1 MDLFDAVGRPEQE
14 AYLRRVQ
21 AFTAPVSRDRG
32 AIVDDPDLLEVAQAV
47 YAAFGDE
54 RISEGLTRGQIA
66 SACRGACDEAT
77 FHSRFEV
84 FVGTGMLMPYFD
96 KAHQQRYHFNMA
108 SGAGLL
114 VWERL
119 AERGGVNELITL
131 LDHTQ
136 AAMSA
141 GTASHD
147 DVQAS
152 LRSGRRWLTVAAAH
166 LLHLVAAKPLA
177 ELIAER
183 RHHNQEG
190 LVERVE
196 GLSRIVAE
204 QHRDLDYEAYRVL
217 QAAQGYVQARETFLT
232 RVLDEGG
239 RARDFSL
246 LDAEE
251 YLEAALTR
259 NPQELAE
266 TFAEVVFDPPH
277 PWVDAA
283 TITAALKAHRP
294 PPRTRERPPRPT
306 PTEVGEDP
314 IAARRAAEDRTR
326 AARDRRIELLRQ
338 GRPEADLT
346 VELQKMGWPEA
357 GRRIADLL
365 AAHADPASPYAVQLS
380 DELLVDPGGPVT
392 YLTPVTVIHVP
403 SGEVFDAGLNG
414 LFDDARAADAAD
426 RGETPDA

>member
-1 MDLFDAVGRPEQE
+1 MDLFDPVGRPEQE
-14 AYLRRVQ
+14 AYLHRLQ
-21 AFTAPVSRDRG
+21 AFTASVSRDRG
-32 AIVDDPDLLEVAQAV
+32 AVVDDPDLLEVAQAV

-54 RISEGLTRGQIA
+54 RITEGLTRGQIA
-66 SACRGACDEAT
+66 SGCRGVCDEAT
-77 FHSRFEV
+77 FNRRFDV

-136 AAMSA
+136 TALNA

-166 LLHLVAAKPLA
+166 LLHLVSAKPLA
-177 ELIAER
+177 DLIAER
-183 RHHNQEG
+183 RHHNQEA
-190 LVERVE
+190 LVEKVE

-204 QHRDLDYEAYRVL
+204 QCPNLDHEAYRVL
-217 QAAQGYVQARETFLT
+217 QAAQGYVQARESFLT

-246 LDAEE
+246 LDPEE

-259 NPQELAE
+259 SPDELAE
-266 TFAEVVFDPPH
+266 AFADVVVDPPE
-277 PWVDAA
+277 PWVDAT
-283 TITAALKAHRP
+283 TITDALTAHRP
-294 PPRTRERPPRPT
+294 PPRQRERPPRPA
-306 PTEVGEDP
+306 PADAGDDP
-314 IAARRAAEDRTR
+314 IAARREADDRART
-326 AARDRRIELLRQ
+326 ARDRRIELLLQ
-338 GRPEADLT
+338 GEPEADVSSGLRA
-346 VELQKMGWPEA
+346 LGWPTA
-357 GRRIADLL
+357 GRRVADLL
-365 AAHADPASPYAVQLS
+365 AAHADPHSPYLVQLA

-392 YLTPVTVIHVP
+392 YLTPLTVIRVAT
-403 SGEVFDAGLNG
+403 GEVLDAGL
-414 LFDDARAADAAD
+414 DALLEDAPADQPEA
-426 RGETPDA
+426 PDA

>member
-14 AYLRRVQ
+14 AYLRRLQ

-32 AIVDDPDLLEVAQAV
+32 AVVEDPDLLEVAQGV

-54 RISEGLTRGQIA
+54 RITEGLTRGQIA
-66 SACRGACDEAT
+66 SVCRGICDEAT
-77 FHSRFEV
+77 FNNRFEV

-119 AERGGVNELITL
+119 AERGAVNELITL

-136 AAMSA
+136 AAMTA
-141 GTASHD
+141 GVASHD
-147 DVQAS
+147 DVRAS

-166 LLHLVAAKPLA
+166 LLHMVSAKPLA

-183 RHHNQEG
+183 RHHNHEG

-204 QHRDLDYEAYRVL
+204 QYRDLDHEAYRVL
-217 QAAQGYVQARETFLT
+217 QAAQGYVQACETFLT

-239 RARDFSL
+239 RGRDFSL

-251 YLEAALTR
+251 YLEAALAR
-259 NPQELAE
+259 SPDELAE
-266 TFAEVVFDPPH
+266 ALADVVFDPPH
-277 PWVDAA
+277 PWVDAV

-294 PPRTRERPPRPT
+294 PPRQRDRPPGPV
-306 PTEVGEDP
+306 PAEPGEDP
-314 IAARRAAEDRTR
+314 IAVRRAAEDRTR
-326 AARDRRIELLRQ
+326 AARDRRIELLLQ
-338 GRPEADLT
+338 GRPEADVD
-346 VELQKMGWPEA
+346 VELRRLGGPGA

-365 AAHADPASPYAVQLS
+365 AAHADAGSPYAVHLS

-392 YLTPVTVIHVP
+392 YLTPVRVMHIPT
-403 SGEVFDAGLNG
+403 GEVFDAGLDG
-414 LFDDARAADAAD
+414 LFGDTRAAD
-426 RGETPDA
+426 RREIPDA

>member
-14 AYLRRVQ
+14 AYLRRLR
-21 AFTAPVSRDRG
+21 AFTAPISRDRG
-32 AIVDDPDLLEVAQAV
+32 AVVEDPDLLEVAQAV

-54 RISEGLTRGQIA
+54 RVTEGLTRGQIA
-66 SACRGACDEAT
+66 SACKGSCDDGT
-77 FHSRFEV
+77 FNSRFDV

-96 KAHQQRYHFNMA
+96 KAHQPRYHFNMA

-136 AAMSA
+136 AALNA

-147 DVQAS
+147 DVHAS

-166 LLHLVAAKPLA
+166 LLHLVSSKPLA

-183 RHHNQEG
+183 RHHNQET
-190 LVERVE
+190 LVEKVE

-204 QHRDLDYEAYRVL
+204 QYPDLDYEAYRVL

-246 LDAEE
+246 LDPEK
-251 YLEAALTR
+251 YMEAALTR
-259 NPQELAE
+259 TVDELAE
-266 TFAEVVFDPPH
+266 AFADVVFDPPH
-277 PWVDAA
+277 PWVDASKIID
-283 TITAALKAHRP
+283 TLMAHRP
-294 PPRTRERPPRPT
+294 PPRQRERPPHPAPADT
-306 PTEVGEDP
+306 DEDP
-314 IAARRAAEDRTR
+314 IATRRAAEDRAR
-326 AARDRRIELLRQ
+326 AARDRRIELMLQGEPQADVSSSLR
-338 GRPEADLT
+338 AL
-346 VELQKMGWPEA
+346 GWPGA
-357 GRRIADLL
+357 ARRVADLL
-365 AAHADPASPYAVQLS
+365 AAHADPNSPYTVHLS
-380 DELLVDPGGPVT
+380 DELLVEPGGPVT
-392 YLTPVTVIHVP
+392 YLTPLAVIRTP
-403 SGEVFDAGLNG
+403 TGEVLDAGLAA
-414 LFDDARAADAAD
+414 LLDDVPVD
-426 RGETPDA
+426 RSESTGA